1 VAVSETK
8 SIARIARRTVLS
20 NNALSVLVSI
30 LEETPGGMP
39 KDTSRSVKWSIFESL
54 RKWHEEKTDF

>member
-8 SIARIARRTVLS
+8 SIYADARRTVLS

-30 LEETPGGMP
+30 LEKRREWHVEKQFTFCEM
-39 KDTSRSVKWSIFESL
+39 SVFERL
-54 RKWHEEKTDF
+54 RKVYEEKTDS

>member
-30 LEETPGGMP
+30 LEETPGWHAERHFTFCEM
-39 KDTSRSVKWSIFESL
+39 VHL
-54 RKWHEEKTDF
+54 RKLEKVA

>member
-8 SIARIARRTVLS
+8 STARIARRTVVS

-30 LEETPGGMP
+30 LEETREWHVEKQFTFSEM
-39 KDTSRSVKWSIFESL
+39 SVFKRL
-54 RKWHEEKTDF
+54 RKVHEEKTDS

>member
-30 LEETPGGMP
+30 LEGTRARHVEKQFTFSEM
-39 KDTSRSVKWSIFESL
+39 SVFERL
-54 RKWHEEKTDF
+54 RK